1 MNKKLFWVLGLAI
14 LLTMGFI
21 IYWKFEWPGASRG
34 TKSVPSKNLAEN
46 CEQAQFPFA
55 CYLDKAMAAD
65 DPALCQAAGMGKRA
79 NCLTAFAEIMGKE
92 VDCSKLGDT
101 GFRMECVAAFR
112 PQPEAKQEKTTST
125 IPGQKDDALA
135 TSTKKQINQP

>member
-21 IYWKFEWPGASRG
+21 VYWKFEWPGASRG
-34 TKSVPSKNLAEN
+34 MKPGPGKGLAEN
-46 CEQAQFPFA
+46 CEEAQFPFA

-65 DPALCQAAGMGKRA
+65 NPGLCQAAGREKRT

-92 VDCSKLGDT
+92 VDCAKLEDV
-101 GFRMECVAAFR
+101 GFRVECELAFR
-112 PQPEAKQEKTTST
+112 PPAQAATGQTTST
-125 IPGQKDDALA
+125 TPVSDDTGPA
-135 TSTKKQINQP
+135 STQKQIPKP